1 MDVSGG
7 PSRPSG
13 WGRGWSWALKE
24 ETGDHCWQEG
34 RRRWAQAEGMARSL
48 ARAGNP
54 SPSSFPPK
62 RCSLMCFLKRS
73 NNYAL
78 ETISNASL
86 ALTRYARVGGAFCS
100 VLMPSSPEG
109 APPSWIQPAARSWGG
124 VSSAEEQLPFMEIL
138 CKSLK
143 APLVP

>member
-1 MDVSGG
+1 M
-7 PSRPSG
+7 
-13 WGRGWSWALKE
+13 
-24 ETGDHCWQEG
+24 
-34 RRRWAQAEGMARSL
+34 
-48 ARAGNP
+48 
-54 SPSSFPPK
+54 
-62 RCSLMCFLKRS
+62 RS

-78 ETISNASL
+78 ETISNPGL
-86 ALTRYARVGGAFCS
+86 ALTGYAWVGGAFCS